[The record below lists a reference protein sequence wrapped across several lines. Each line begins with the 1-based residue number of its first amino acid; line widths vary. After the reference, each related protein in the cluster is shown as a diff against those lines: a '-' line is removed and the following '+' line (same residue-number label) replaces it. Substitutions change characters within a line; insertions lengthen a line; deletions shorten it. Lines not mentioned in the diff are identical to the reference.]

1 MKHLLLIAVLGL
13 PLAACKPTADSPAG
27 DAPSAPVAAAGT
39 FADFEGVG
47 APIADTTAAVGA
59 DSVVANAAAFA
70 GKTVTVSGTV
80 TEVCQKMG
88 CWATLVTDGGTI
100 RIDVAKTDGT
110 GPYLFT
116 MPKDIAGRHV
126 VATGFLEQTTT
137 PAADV
142 QHMAEESGTHD
153 STKTYTDLKGLKLT
167 ATGVLVRKA

>member
-1 MKHLLLIAVLGL
+1 MKHLLAAAAVGL
-13 PLAACKPTADSPAG
+13 CLSACKPAA
-27 DAPSAPVAAAGT
+27 DAPAAPVAATGAVAGFT
-39 FADFEGVG
+39 GVG
-47 APIADTTAAVGA
+47 EPISDTPAALGA
-59 DSVVANAAAFA
+59 DSLVANAAAFA
-70 GKTVTVSGTV
+70 GKTVTVSGIV

-126 VATGFLEQTTT
+126 VATGFLETTT
-137 PAADV
+137 LPAADL

-153 STKTYTDLKGLKLT
+153 STKTYADVQGLKLT
-167 ATGVLVRKA
+167 ATGVLVRNA

>member
-1 MKHLLLIAVLGL
+1 MKRLLLLAALGL
-13 PLAACKPTADSPAG
+13 PLAACKPTAESPAT
-27 DAPSAPVAAAGT
+27 DATVAPASAIAGFT
-39 FADFEGVG
+39 GVG
-47 APIADTTAAVGA
+47 EAISDTTAAVTA
-59 DSVVANAAAFA
+59 DSLAANAAAFA

-126 VATGFLEQTTT
+126 VATGFLETTT
-137 PAADV
+137 MPAADL

-153 STKTYTDLKGLKLT
+153 STKTYTDVQGLKLT
-167 ATGVLVRKA
+167 ATGVLVRNA